1 MKLQFSPIKL
11 LGLTIIAILIA
22 VPICGLIILESA
34 RFLEIEMVTLGI
46 VIVSLAISYIRIIK
60 SKKGATLYLEEYAII
75 RSIDYGVI
83 IGLLTL
89 VNNYNNQVAWFTIMA
104 FSSGIITL
112 QRVITWHL
120 LKTRPDIVFIEIG
133 NQK

>member
-11 LGLTIIAILIA
+11 LGLTTIAVLIA
-22 VPICGLIILESA
+22 VPICGLIIFESG
-34 RFLEIEMVTLGI
+34 RFLEIEIVTLGI